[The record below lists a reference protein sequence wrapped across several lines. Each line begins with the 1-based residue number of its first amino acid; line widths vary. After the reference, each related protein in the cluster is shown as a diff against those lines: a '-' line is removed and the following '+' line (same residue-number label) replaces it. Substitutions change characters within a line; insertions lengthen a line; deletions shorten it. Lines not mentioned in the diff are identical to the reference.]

1 MISHPESAMS
11 RRPRPLAL
19 PWVLLCLVAY
29 LGSAAHFVLVQH
41 RTCLEHGEWVHEE
54 GAAPGKTLAKARV
67 SPEAPEISSSS
78 EPPVAAH
85 GVDDHC
91 AHAFLRRAVPPATQV
106 TSTLLV
112 PAPEAPR
119 VVAVRDFVR
128 PPVAWL
134 RLAPKASPPRV

>member
-1 MISHPESAMS
+1 MNPRPESVKS

-54 GAAPGKTLAKARV
+54 GVAAGKSVVPASV
-67 SPEAPEISSSS
+67 SPEALAVSSAD
-78 EPPVAAH
+78 EPVAAH

-91 AHAFLRRAVPPATQV
+91 AHAFSRRELLPVADV
-106 TSTLLV
+106 TYSLLAS
-112 PAPEAPR
+112 APEAPLG
-119 VVAVRDFVR
+119 VAVRDFVR
-128 PPVAWL
+128 PPVAPL